1 MIKSKFG
8 PITNPKTGM
17 SKDIVINALSKES
30 LKDIL
35 IGGGIVMVG
44 ITYLAL
50 STFKNG
56 AKAFETAEYETLESL
71 ELTVKDKRHLI
82 TDLKTEPAMALSF
95 YPRLKCS
102 TEVSERHVMLIFE
115 KIPGGKF
122 GKRFFERWGQ
132 NMELIICIIVGIII
146 GIVFGRRVFR
156 SDVVGSL
163 RVDQSDPDSGPYL
176 FLELSHEGVDA
187 IYKKKYVVLKVNI
200 QDYISHE

>member
-56 AKAFETAEYETLESL
+56 AKALETAEYETLESL
-71 ELTVKDKRHLI
+71 
-82 TDLKTEPAMALSF
+82 DLFT
-95 YPRLKCS
+95 
-102 TEVSERHVMLIFE
+102 
-115 KIPGGKF
+115 
-122 GKRFFERWGQ
+122 
-132 NMELIICIIVGIII
+132 N
-146 GIVFGRRVFR
+146 
-156 SDVVGSL
+156 
-163 RVDQSDPDSGPYL
+163 
-176 FLELSHEGVDA
+176 
-187 IYKKKYVVLKVNI
+187 
-200 QDYISHE
+200 

>member
-1 MIKSKFG
+1 
-8 PITNPKTGM
+8 
-17 SKDIVINALSKES
+17 
-30 LKDIL
+30 
-35 IGGGIVMVG
+35 
-44 ITYLAL
+44 
-50 STFKNG
+50 
-56 AKAFETAEYETLESL
+56 
-71 ELTVKDKRHLI
+71 
-82 TDLKTEPAMALSF
+82 MALSF

-122 GKRFFERWGQ
+122 GKRF
-132 NMELIICIIVGIII
+132 
-146 GIVFGRRVFR
+146 IVFGRRVFR

>member
-35 IGGGIVMVG
+35 IGGGIVMVVG

-71 ELTVKDKRHLI
+71 
-82 TDLKTEPAMALSF
+82 DLFT
-95 YPRLKCS
+95 
-102 TEVSERHVMLIFE
+102 
-115 KIPGGKF
+115 
-122 GKRFFERWGQ
+122 
-132 NMELIICIIVGIII
+132 N
-146 GIVFGRRVFR
+146 
-156 SDVVGSL
+156 
-163 RVDQSDPDSGPYL
+163 
-176 FLELSHEGVDA
+176 
-187 IYKKKYVVLKVNI
+187 
-200 QDYISHE
+200 